1 MKKSFL
7 KSLFKE
13 KNNDFSLGKRDKI
26 LKYKSKWPIYELD
39 VFDKNGLWIK
49 FENLLVKLED
59 KKELK
64 NIDIEQVDNFY
75 HLNPDIEFEISFFAS
90 LMKKNYVFK
99 YKNKYY
105 SYTLGYKSKTKI
117 YARFY
122 FKFEDLIT
130 DEAGE

>member
-7 KSLFKE
+7 KSLFKPN
-13 KNNDFSLGKRDKI
+13 KKSYFGKKDKI
-26 LKYKSKWPIYELD
+26 LRYNSKGPIYELD
-39 VFDKNGLWIK
+39 VFDKNGIWIK
-49 FENLLVKLED
+49 FENHLVNLEN

-64 NIDIEQVDNFY
+64 NIEIDEVDHFY
-75 HLNPDIEFEISFFAS
+75 YLNPHIEFEINFFSS

-99 YKNKYY
+99 YKNEYY

-122 FKFEDLIT
+122 FNIENFVI
-130 DEAGE
+130 DEVDE

>member
-7 KSLFKE
+7 KSLFKPNK
-13 KNNDFSLGKRDKI
+13 KNYLGKRDKV
-26 LKYKSKWPIYELD
+26 LKYNSKWPIYELD
-39 VFDKNGLWIK
+39 VFDKNGLWIN
-49 FENLLVKLED
+49 FENRLVNLED

-64 NIDIEQVDNFY
+64 NIEIDEVDQFY
-75 HLNPDIEFEISFFAS
+75 NLNPHIEFEINFFAS

-99 YKNKYY
+99 YKDNYY

-122 FKFEDLIT
+122 FNIEMFII